1 MPFTEV
7 SLTMPDPGHELTALE
22 ESIRRDAERVE
33 ELERQKAGLDPAHP
47 HVADASRKVEQIAA
61 ELKEKAAAER
71 QLTDE
76 G

>member
-1 MPFTEV
+1 M
-7 SLTMPDPGHELTALE
+7 SDPRHDLKALE

-33 ELERQKAGLDPAHP
+33 ELESRKAALGPTHPRVGELSRQIERIATQLKQKAD
-47 HVADASRKVEQIAA
+47 V
-61 ELKEKAAAER
+61 ER

>member
-1 MPFTEV
+1 
-7 SLTMPDPGHELTALE
+7 MPDPGHELTALE
-22 ESIRRDAERVE
+22 DSIRRDAERVE

-71 QLTDE
+71 QLSDE